1 MKNSTEIMVVDDT
14 PANLEVISDTLSS
27 AGYRVAAAI
36 SGERAL
42 KRLQTHP
49 PSLILLDIQMP
60 GMDGFEICR
69 QIKANP
75 ATINIPIIFITARS
89 DTDSILKGFEVGAV
103 DYISKPFQEAELLVR
118 VNTHLQLRHV
128 NQLYDLEREKADQ
141 LQQLNQQ
148 VQTLN
153 THLEEQF
160 KERTA
165 KLQRSNAIAKQQ
177 RALTNILAKLQKTQ
191 DLDTIFQTTTQEV
204 QRLLDVDHVA
214 VYQFDDDWGGSFIHE
229 VRAVKPEW
237 EKCVNSSLKD
247 WNDSYL
253 QETKGGCFRHHH
265 VSVVNDVSHAGLSP
279 CHLNNYEFYQIKA
292 FLIAPVIVGSRLW
305 GLIGAYQHS
314 SPYQWQPLE
323 VDFIT
328 QLATHLGV
336 AVQQTGTLEK
346 VQTQARLLAII
357 AEQQHTLTNVISKIR
372 ESLDLETIFTTTTRE
387 VRRLLQADRVVIFQ
401 CLPGGSD
408 NQGEVI
414 AEDVHTDYRSILGYD
429 FQGDCFQEPYTAGP
443 ANYQVFAVDDLNTY
457 DLDPCYVELMK
468 GLQVQAYLMVP
479 LYRSNIFWGLLAIH
493 QCSSSRQWQ
502 IKEREFAIQISTQLG
517 VALQQMEFLNQAQ
530 KSKEVADAAN
540 QAKSDFL
547 ANMSH
552 ELRTPLNGILGFSQ
566 LLLRDPQITSD
577 QQASLNTIQR
587 SGEHLLSLINDVL
600 TMSKIE
606 AGAITDDPEDV
617 NLSHLCDELQNLFS
631 VQAASKDI
639 IVQFHLDATA
649 PQFVKTDE
657 KKLKQI
663 LINLLG
669 NALKYTE
676 QGKVECFIHYQ
687 PSDSDPQSHML
698 FFTVKDTGE
707 GIPDHLQSSLF
718 EPFTQNPLTRE
729 KYGGTGLGLSICRKF
744 VQLMG
749 GEITLESQ
757 EGHGASF
764 HFHIQVALGEK
775 GHNPQITPEH
785 VVGIAQGQP
794 SYRIL
799 VVDDHPDNRLFLV
812 KLLQSVGFEVREAV
826 NGQDAITLNSQWN
839 PHLIWMDLQ
848 MPELNG
854 IKATQQIK
862 SEPHSPVIIALTA
875 QAFAG
880 DEERALAIGCDDYV
894 RKPCNETTIFEK
906 IAQHLGVTYQ
916 YSNSIQESLIK
927 SRIPLKIEHLAKM
940 PLSWVEELHEATLYL
955 DEQSLSTL
963 IEGIPIEAQALRST
977 LEDLINNY
985 RFDIIMNT
993 TDQLLSSI

>member
-1 MKNSTEIMVVDDT
+1 MKNSPEIMVVDDT

-36 SGERAL
+36 NGERAL

-60 GMDGFEICR
+60 EMDGFEICR
-69 QIKANP
+69 QIKADP
-75 ATINIPIIFITARS
+75 TTINIPIIFITART
-89 DTDSILKGFEVGAV
+89 DTDSILQGFEAGAV
-103 DYISKPFQEAELLVR
+103 DYISKPFQESELLAR

-128 NQLYDLEREKADQ
+128 NQLYDLERKKTDQ

-153 THLEEQF
+153 VHLEEQV
-160 KERTA
+160 KERTTE
-165 KLQRSNAIAKQQ
+165 LHRSTAIAKQQ
-177 RALTNILAKLQKTQ
+177 RALTNILSKLQKTQ

-214 VYQFDDDWGGSFIHE
+214 VYQFNENWGGSFIHE
-229 VRAVKPEW
+229 FRAVKPEW
-237 EKCVNSSLKD
+237 EKIVFSSRQVWD
-247 WNDSYL
+247 DSYL
-253 QETKGGCFRHHH
+253 QETKGGRFRHNH
-265 VSVVNDVSHAGLSP
+265 VSVVNDVSQAGLSL
-279 CHLNNYEFYQIKA
+279 CHLETYEYYRIKA
-292 FLIAPVIVGSRLW
+292 FVIAPVFVGSRLW
-305 GLIGAYQHS
+305 GLIGVYQHAS
-314 SPYQWQPLE
+314 SYQWQSLE

-336 AVQQTGTLEK
+336 AVQQIVALGK
-346 VQTQARLLAII
+346 VQTQARLLANI

-372 ESLDLETIFTTTTRE
+372 ESLDLSTIFSTTTRE
-387 VRRLLQADRVVIFQ
+387 VRRLLQADRVVIVQF
-401 CLPGGSD
+401 LPGVDHSH
-408 NQGEVI
+408 GEVI
-414 AEDVHTDYRSILGYD
+414 AEDVHSEYRSILGYNV
-429 FQGDCFQEPYTAGP
+429 QGDCFQEHNATGSVT
-443 ANYQVFAVDDLNTY
+443 YQVFAIDDLNTC
-457 DLDPCYVELMK
+457 DLHPCYLDLMK
-468 GLQVQAYLMVP
+468 RLQVQAHLVVP
-479 LYRSNIFWGLLAIH
+479 LFRSNILWGLLVIH
-493 QCSSSRQWQ
+493 QCSSPRSWQ

-517 VALQQMEFLNQAQ
+517 VALQQTEFLNQAQ
-530 KSKEVADAAN
+530 KSKEMANAAN

-577 QQASLNTIQR
+577 QRASLNTIQC

-606 AGAITDDPEDV
+606 AGAITNDPEDV
-617 NLSHLCDELQNLFS
+617 NLNHLCDELRNLFAI
-631 VQAASKDI
+631 QAASKNI
-639 IVQFHLDATA
+639 IVQFHLGATV

-669 NALKYTE
+669 NALKFTE

-687 PSDSDPQSHML
+687 PSESDPQSHVL
-698 FFTVKDTGE
+698 FFNVKDTGP
-707 GIPDHLQSSLF
+707 GIPDHLQATLF

-729 KYGGTGLGLSICRKF
+729 KHGGTGLGLSICKKF
-744 VQLMG
+744 VQFMG

-757 EGHGASF
+757 DGQGASF
-764 HFHIQVALGEK
+764 HFHIQVALGEE
-775 GHNPQITPEH
+775 GHNPQNIPED

-812 KLLQSVGFEVREAV
+812 KLLQLIGFEVREAV
-826 NGQDAITLNSQWN
+826 NGQEAITLNDHWK

-848 MPELNG
+848 MPVLNG
-854 IKATQQIK
+854 LKATQQIK
-862 SEPHSPVIIALTA
+862 SAPHPPIIIALTA
-875 QAFAG
+875 QAFPE

-894 RKPCNETTIFEK
+894 RKPYNETTIFEK
-906 IAQHLGVTYQ
+906 IAQHLAVTYQ
-916 YSNSIQESLIK
+916 YSTPNQENL
-927 SRIPLKIEHLAKM
+927 PQNKILLATDCLAAM
-940 PLSWVEELHEATLYL
+940 PLSWVQQLHEATVTL
-955 DEQSLSTL
+955 DEQTLVTL
-963 IEGIPIEAQALRST
+963 IEDIPHNAQALKST
-977 LEDLINNY
+977 LEHLASNY
-985 RFDIIMNT
+985 RFDIIM
-993 TDQLLSSI
+993 DKAEALLNR